1 MPDWKK
7 YIGKYLEGCH
17 ISPGRETDLIDELS
31 EHLELRFQEAVNSGK
46 DPDTAERAVADELHG
61 DELRAQV
68 QRIQTRS
75 IAKGRLS
82 SPPNEWLRAM
92 AYYVRHG
99 LRGLRHAPAFTISAL
114 LSIALGIGCTTAIFQ
129 IFDALRLR
137 LLPIRNPEQLVEIHI
152 VDMRGARGA
161 FYASRPVMT
170 DTQWELLRQQS
181 IPVDGRFAWYRDE
194 VNVSTSGEAH
204 LIDGIEVTGS
214 YFNSLGI
221 QPALGRLISASD
233 DVPGCGTPA
242 VVLSHKYWKSA
253 FAAAPDVIGRELT
266 VEKHAFQII
275 GVTPASFTGLEVGRG
290 FDIAVPLCAEPMLM
304 GEYNRLNSGR
314 DWWLTVMGRLKA
326 GTSIEQLNAQ
336 LRTLSPGLFGAT
348 VPANYPPDAVSDYRN
363 SKLGAYSAA
372 SGVSQLRREYSE
384 PLTFLLCI
392 AVLVMLIACANLANL
407 FLARAAVRER
417 ELSVRLA
424 LGATRAGLVLHLFAE
439 AALLAC
445 GGAIVGMCLSP
456 LLGYYLVSSLQTRST
471 TVLLDVHPD
480 YRVVLFTL
488 AIAIA
493 TCLLFGLMPAI
504 RGSKTDPASALSSS
518 RGVVGQRHRFR
529 TRKLLTVAQMA
540 LSTVLVVAALL
551 FTRSLVNLL
560 NVDVGFDQNGL
571 LLANVDLSGAK
582 LTKGQRL
589 AMRRAIVNK
598 LKAEPGIENAAETV
612 IRPLSGS
619 GSDDAV
625 WVESKGIND
634 QKDCWFNRV
643 GPEFFATMY
652 IPLVA
657 GRVFSEADTLNSL
670 PVAIVNETF
679 VRAHLGAENPIG
691 KIVNVATTPTS
702 PQRRYTIVGVIADA
716 KYRSIKEDK
725 LPQIYLATAQDD
737 DPSAFTRI
745 LNSISPRNR

>member
-1 MPDWKK
+1 
-7 YIGKYLEGCH
+7 
-17 ISPGRETDLIDELS
+17 
-31 EHLELRFQEAVNSGK
+31 
-46 DPDTAERAVADELHG
+46 
-61 DELRAQV
+61 
-68 QRIQTRS
+68 
-75 IAKGRLS
+75 
-82 SPPNEWLRAM
+82 
-92 AYYVRHG
+92 
-99 LRGLRHAPAFTISAL
+99 
-114 LSIALGIGCTTAIFQ
+114 
-129 IFDALRLR
+129 
-137 LLPIRNPEQLVEIHI
+137 
-152 VDMRGARGA
+152 
-161 FYASRPVMT
+161 
-170 DTQWELLRQQS
+170 
-181 IPVDGRFAWYRDE
+181 
-194 VNVSTSGEAH
+194 
-204 LIDGIEVTGS
+204 
-214 YFNSLGI
+214 
-221 QPALGRLISASD
+221 
-233 DVPGCGTPA
+233 
-242 VVLSHKYWKSA
+242 
-253 FAAAPDVIGRELT
+253 
-266 VEKHAFQII
+266 
-275 GVTPASFTGLEVGRG
+275 
-290 FDIAVPLCAEPMLM
+290 ML
-304 GEYNRLNSGR
+304 Y
-314 DWWLTVMGRLKA
+314 
-326 GTSIEQLNAQ
+326 
-336 LRTLSPGLFGAT
+336 
-348 VPANYPPDAVSDYRN
+348 
-363 SKLGAYSAA
+363 
-372 SGVSQLRREYSE
+372 
-384 PLTFLLCI
+384 
-392 AVLVMLIACANLANL
+392 
-407 FLARAAVRER
+407 
-417 ELSVRLA
+417 
-424 LGATRAGLVLHLFAE
+424 LFAE

-518 RGVVGQRHRFR
+518 RGVVGIRHRFR

-551 FTRSLVNLL
+551 FTQSLVNLL

-619 GSDDAV
+619 GWDDAV

-745 LNSISPRNR
+745 LIRSHLGTADAIRETRGVLADVAPGANAVYRNLREEVKDGLTRERLMAIISCAFGILAIALATIGLSGVLSYMLARRKNELGIRMALGASKTGVLRLILTEAASLIGLGLFAGIAAALFLGRVASTLLFGMAPYDPLSISVASALLAAIALAAAAIPALRATRLNPIEALREE